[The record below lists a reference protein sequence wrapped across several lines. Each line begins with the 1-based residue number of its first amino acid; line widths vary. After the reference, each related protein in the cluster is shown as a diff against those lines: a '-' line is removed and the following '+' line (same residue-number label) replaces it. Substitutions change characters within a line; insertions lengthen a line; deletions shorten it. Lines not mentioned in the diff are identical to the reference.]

1 MWGMQLIW
9 PWQDRDQRFSWLKA
23 GTLMLMFVP
32 AIWLVDQIATEQFGP
47 VPLGGMTYWSGLF
60 ATALVMLALAIC
72 LFTAL
77 LEIGWIWAYQ
87 GYAVSEILS
96 IYFTFDL
103 GVPPALKILAI
114 GLLIALGASG
124 RHALRLKTANLKA
137 GKVV

>member
-1 MWGMQLIW
+1 M
-9 PWQDRDQRFSWLKA
+9 A
-23 GTLMLMFVP
+23 G
-32 AIWLVDQIATEQFGP
+32 I
-47 VPLGGMTYWSGLF
+47 
-60 ATALVMLALAIC
+60 ALVSC

-87 GYAVSEILS
+87 DYAVSEIPS
-96 IYFTFDL
+96 IYFTLDL
-103 GVPPALKILAI
+103 GVPPAVKILAI